1 MTEQTS
7 PTCGAANCVYWHR
20 SFKHLWE
27 NTALYSEV
35 AKIFKTT
42 ISGTGK
48 RTGWNESCTFKCRD
62 SDEISVVSRSFL
74 FTATGDFS
82 RPKETGN
89 VLLACLFLSRRL
101 SPAATLLFLLISVR
115 CPSLTVRHRPLPLL
129 PLSGVSIVTV
139 LTTVYICVCAFV
151 CMCVRLLQSTII
163 IFSLGLYDMAQL
175 YQEAQHHNCRASTTE
190 YL

>member
-7 PTCGAANCVYWHR
+7 PACGAASCVYWHR

-35 AKIFKTT
+35 AKISKTT

-48 RTGWNESCTFKCRD
+48 RTGWNESCT
-62 SDEISVVSRSFL
+62 DEISVVSRSFL
-74 FTATGDFS
+74 FTATADFS

-115 CPSLTVRHRPLPLL
+115 CPSLTVRHRPLPL
-129 PLSGVSIVTV
+129 
-139 LTTVYICVCAFV
+139 ICVHVCETFTINYYYLLIRTVWYGTALPGSTASQLQGKYNRVFV
-151 CMCVRLLQSTII
+151 VLI
-163 IFSLGLYDMAQL
+163 
-175 YQEAQHHNCRASTTE
+175 TTNTGNTGAGQW
-190 YL
+190 YPSSF